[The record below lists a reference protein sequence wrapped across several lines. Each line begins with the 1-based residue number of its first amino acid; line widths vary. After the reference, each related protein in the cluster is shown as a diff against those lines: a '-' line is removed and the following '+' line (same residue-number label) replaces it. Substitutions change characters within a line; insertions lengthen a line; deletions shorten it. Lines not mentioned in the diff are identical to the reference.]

1 MYLWDV
7 KVEVSSG
14 PADSKLIK
22 VAYLMTPAQ
31 IFEAINAGLH
41 MILG

>member
-14 PADSKLIK
+14 PADSKLIN
-22 VAYLMTPAQ
+22 VDHLMIPAQ
-31 IFEAINAGLH
+31 IFEAFNVGVH